1 MQRRK
6 KGYSS
11 DLNKKEW
18 KVVRSLIPVK
28 QGPGRKIELN
38 LRQVLN
44 AIFYVVRT
52 GCQWREL
59 PSDFPNWSSVYYH
72 YRKWTKNGT
81 WRQINAALCKLE
93 RKKQGRNAQPT
104 GAVIDSQ
111 SVKTTELAGERG
123 FDGHK
128 RIKGHKRH
136 IMTDTVGNLLEVV
149 VHTAEV
155 ADCKGAPVLI
165 DKIAETFPTI
175 KKIWADG
182 AYQGDLI
189 ELVKETLGAI
199 LEIVEREAGQ
209 KGFQVLPKRWV
220 VERTFAWFGW
230 YRRLSKDYERLLE
243 SSESMIYLA
252 SIRLMLKRM
261 TS

>member
-1 MQRRK
+1 MKRRK
-6 KGYSS
+6 KCYSS
-11 DLNKKEW
+11 DLNKQEW
-18 KVVRSLIPVK
+18 KVAKGLIPRK
-28 QGPGRKIELN
+28 QGPGRKMELN

-44 AIFYVVRT
+44 AIFYVVHT

-59 PSDFPNWSSVYYH
+59 PGDFPHWSRVYYH

-93 RKKQGRNAQPT
+93 RQKRGRNAYPS

-111 SVKTTELAGERG
+111 SVKTTELAAERG
-123 FDGHK
+123 FDGYK

-136 IMTDTVGNLLEVV
+136 IIADTLGNLLEVV
-149 VHTAEV
+149 VHTAEI
-155 ADCKGAPVLI
+155 ADCKGAVPLI
-165 DKIAETFPTI
+165 TKIAETFPSI

-182 AYQGDLI
+182 AYQADLI
-189 ELVKETLGAI
+189 ELVKKSLDAV
-199 LEIVEREAGQ
+199 LEIVGRQAGQ
-209 KGFQVLPKRWV
+209 KGFQLLPKRWV
-220 VERTFAWFGW
+220 VERTLAWFGW

-243 SSESMIYLA
+243 CSESMIYLA